1 MHADNLKMKYVS
13 TSIGAVVSLEWAVSA
28 HFIALPCIAP
38 APRRTAQ
45 ESLFIRAKLASRL
58 SPFTPDVIDE
68 VKRVLESCEEIAE
81 AEVTMNG

>member
-1 MHADNLKMKYVS
+1 MSRFSPLHC
-13 TSIGAVVSLEWAVSA
+13 
-28 HFIALPCIAP
+28 IALYCP

-68 VKRVLESCEEIAE
+68 VKRVLESCNEIAE